1 MKANAPA
8 AGSLGP
14 ANTVTTTSED
24 RRDRGHDRGHE
35 NGPRTGGAT

>member
-8 AGSLGP
+8 ADSLGP
-14 ANTVTTTSED
+14 ADTGATTSED

-35 NGPRTGGAT
+35 SGLRTDGAT